1 MFAIRADISALRW
14 AMNSSSDGSVLG
26 AVLECGWVVE
36 KDAGAACDLEVSPS
50 GLPGPE
56 AEGVG
61 WEWIFA
67 SATADAAGAVEEVE
81 NWSRTSIE
89 GQIVLANDGVVR
101 EFRVRHAI

>member
-1 MFAIRADISALRW
+1 
-14 AMNSSSDGSVLG
+14 MNSSSDGSVLG
-26 AVLECGWVVE
+26 AALECGWVAE
-36 KDAGAACDLEVSPS
+36 KDAGAACDLEVSSS

-67 SATADAAGAVEEVE
+67 DAGGTVEEAE

-89 GQIVLANDGVVR
+89 GQVVLATDRVVR
-101 EFRVRHAI
+101 DLGVRHAI

>member
-14 AMNSSSDGSVLG
+14 AMNSSSDGSALG
-26 AVLECGWVVE
+26 AVLECGLVAE
-36 KDAGAACDLEVSPS
+36 KDAGGLCDLEVSPS

-61 WEWIFA
+61 WEWVFA
-67 SATADAAGAVEEVE
+67 SAIADAGGAVEEAE

-89 GQIVLANDGVVR
+89 GQIVLASDGVVR
-101 EFRVRHAI
+101 DVRVRHAI

>member
-1 MFAIRADISALRW
+1 
-14 AMNSSSDGSVLG
+14 MNSSSDGSVLG

-36 KDAGAACDLEVSPS
+36 KDAGAVCDLEVSPS

-67 SATADAAGAVEEVE
+67 SVSADAGGAVEEAE
-81 NWSRTSIE
+81 NWSRTSTE
-89 GQIVLANDGVVR
+89 GQIVLASDGVVR
-101 EFRVRHAI
+101 EFGVRHAI

>member
-1 MFAIRADISALRW
+1 
-14 AMNSSSDGSVLG
+14 MNSSSDGSVFG
-26 AVLECGWVVE
+26 AVLEWAWVAG
-36 KDAGAACDLEVSPS
+36 KDVGAVCDLEVSSS

-67 SATADAAGAVEEVE
+67 SAIAAEVE

-89 GQIVLANDGVVR
+89 GR
-101 EFRVRHAI
+101 SC

>member
-1 MFAIRADISALRW
+1 
-14 AMNSSSDGSVLG
+14 MNSSSDGSVLG
-26 AVLECGWVVE
+26 AVLECGCVVE
-36 KDAGAACDLEVSPS
+36 KDAGAGCDLEVSPS

-61 WEWIFA
+61 WGWIFA
-67 SATADAAGAVEEVE
+67 SVIADAGGAVEEAE

-89 GQIVLANDGVVR
+89 GQIVLASDGVVR